1 MAEITNIACRRLHP
15 HPDNPRK
22 ELGDLTELAASIKE
36 NGIFQNLTVIP
47 GHYLNS
53 REYIAKCVDEG
64 GDAAAAA
71 AAWTPK
77 AVWSS
82 DDYTIIIG
90 HRRAAAAQQAGLFEV
105 PCVVVEMDE
114 REQLQTMMI
123 ENMQRS
129 DLTTYEQAQGFQ
141 LMLDLGDTVEQ
152 VASKSGFS
160 QSTIRRRVKLLSL
173 DRDAFRRAEL
183 RGATLSDY
191 AELDKIESVEDKN
204 KALEALGT
212 QNFRRVMQEVLENQ
226 KWEHRKAEWI
236 ADLKKFAIED
246 PNATYQTHEHVTGY
260 SKWNITKDVVVPE
273 DADHVQYFYKVSS
286 GQIDLYKT
294 RDVAAE
300 DAEKA
305 KRDAAREEER
315 MIGESFHNIT
325 ELMFNLRREFVV
337 ELTPTDCKKGFPAI
351 ARYMACAADDNF
363 DLDLTLIGNI
373 LGVELSQ
380 EFVDSSGKDW
390 YKILDEDGVYGT
402 MPEKVLLA
410 LAYSSMDSSYCGYW
424 SKDWNV
430 ERQKYVYSYRENP
443 TLDAT
448 YEMLTALGY
457 EISDD
462 EQALRE
468 VSTNAAAC
476 ALTGGI
482 PEKAKANT
490 PAGAEPKRVQRKE
503 IHKGTAY
510 GVLRLRCPKCGDVF
524 GRFLREPSASV
535 TCRCGGEVQ
544 LDNLTRYEFTC
555 PCCDFEARGRTNLE
569 DPEITV
575 PCKCGNPVT
584 MKWDRNKRMY
594 HE

>member
-36 NGIFQNLTVIP
+36 NGVYQNLTVIP

-82 DDYTIIIG
+82 EDYTIIIG
-90 HRRAAAAQQAGLFEV
+90 HRRAAAAQQAGLYEL
-105 PCVVVEMDE
+105 PCAIVEMDE

-123 ENMQRS
+123 ENMQRT

-191 AELDKIESVEDKN
+191 AELDKIESVEGKN

-212 QNFRRVMQEVLENQ
+212 QNFRRVMQDILEKQ

-236 ADLKKFAIED
+236 AELKKFAVED
-246 PNATYQTHEHVTGY
+246 PSVNYQTHEHVTGY

-273 DADHVQYFYKVSS
+273 DADHVQYFYKV
-286 GQIDLYKT
+286 GDIQIDLYKT
-294 RDVAAE
+294 RDVEAE

-315 MIGESFHNIT
+315 MIMESFHNIT
-325 ELMFNLRREFVV
+325 ELMTSE
-337 ELTPTDCKKGFPAI
+337 PHYSGSA
-351 ARYMACAADDNF
+351 YNF
-363 DLDLTLIGNI
+363 
-373 LGVELSQ
+373 
-380 EFVDSSGKDW
+380 
-390 YKILDEDGVYGT
+390 
-402 MPEKVLLA
+402 
-410 LAYSSMDSSYCGYW
+410 
-424 SKDWNV
+424 
-430 ERQKYVYSYRENP
+430 R
-443 TLDAT
+443 
-448 YEMLTALGY
+448 
-457 EISDD
+457 
-462 EQALRE
+462 
-468 VSTNAAAC
+468 
-476 ALTGGI
+476 
-482 PEKAKANT
+482 
-490 PAGAEPKRVQRKE
+490 
-503 IHKGTAY
+503 
-510 GVLRLRCPKCGDVF
+510 
-524 GRFLREPSASV
+524 
-535 TCRCGGEVQ
+535 
-544 LDNLTRYEFTC
+544 
-555 PCCDFEARGRTNLE
+555 PCLE
-569 DPEITV
+569 
-575 PCKCGNPVT
+575 
-584 MKWDRNKRMY
+584 
-594 HE
+594 